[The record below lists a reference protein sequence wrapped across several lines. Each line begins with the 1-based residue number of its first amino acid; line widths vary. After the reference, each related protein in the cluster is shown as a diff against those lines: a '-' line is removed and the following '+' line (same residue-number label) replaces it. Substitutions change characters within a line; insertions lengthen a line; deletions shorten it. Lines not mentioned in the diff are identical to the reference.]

1 MIIVYIIAGIIILVL
16 IIAALL
22 PSKYNVEISAIIKR
36 PRKEVMDKVGDFNY
50 FSKWNPWQQMEPS
63 ASYKITG
70 TPKTPGAQYNWKGKK
85 IGEGR
90 YILTGIDDKHIH
102 YDLEFL
108 KPMKARSKDNW
119 LFEDWGTSETKVT
132 WQNAGD
138 LPYPVGRLIGVAINK
153 NLHKQFTQGLNNL
166 RKLCEG
172 GL

>member
-1 MIIVYIIAGIIILVL
+1 MIIKKVKSQKLKV
-16 IIAALL
+16 
-22 PSKYNVEISAIIKR
+22 KR
-36 PRKEVMDKVGDFNY
+36 
-50 FSKWNPWQQMEPS
+50 
-63 ASYKITG
+63 T
-70 TPKTPGAQYNWKGKK
+70 
-85 IGEGR
+85 GEGR

>member
-1 MIIVYIIAGIIILVL
+1 MIVVYIIAGLIILVL

-22 PSKYNVEISAIIKR
+22 PSKYNVETSAIIKR

-63 ASYKITG
+63 ANYKITG
-70 TPKTPGAQYNWKGKK
+70 TPKTPGAQYAWKGKK

-138 LPYPVGRLIGVAINK
+138 LPYPVGRLIGGAINK